1 VPVDNQLTIGN
12 NEAAAAVSPEP
23 PFKHRSPTMQP
34 TPEFDPALTAKSL
47 IRSGKQGA
55 LASLMPGTGDPYC
68 SLVNVATTPDGS
80 PVLLIS
86 GLAIHTKNV
95 LADPRVSLMI
105 DERRAGDPLE
115 GARVMI
121 SGRAVKIGHESEL
134 EPIRRRYLLRHPTAE
149 QFVGFPDF
157 AFFRL
162 AVRDVH
168 LVAGF
173 GRIVTLE
180 AAKVLTDLSGA
191 EEVVASEA
199 GAVAHMN
206 EDHMEANA
214 LYATKLLGAADG
226 AWRITGLD
234 PEGADLALG
243 DATLRLPFPE
253 RVTSS
258 LALRK
263 MLVALV
269 GEARGR

>member
-1 VPVDNQLTIGN
+1 
-12 NEAAAAVSPEP
+12 
-23 PFKHRSPTMQP
+23 MQP
-34 TPEFDPALTAKSL
+34 SATFDPVQTAKSL

-55 LASLMPGTGDPYC
+55 LATLVPGSGDPYC
-68 SLVNVATTPDGS
+68 SLVNVATAPDSS

-86 GLAIHTKNV
+86 KLAIHTKNV

-121 SGRAVKIGHESEL
+121 SGRAESVTEEVAL
-134 EPIRRRYLLRHPTAE
+134 EAVRRRYLLRHPSAE
-149 QFVGFPDF
+149 AFVNFPDF
-157 AFFRL
+157 AFYRI
-162 AVRDVH
+162 AVASVH

-173 GRIVTLE
+173 GRIETLE
-180 AAKVLTDLSGA
+180 GSRVLTDLTGA
-191 EEVVASEA
+191 EEVLTGEAS
-199 GAVAHMN
+199 AVEHMN
-206 EDHMEANA
+206 EDHMDANA

-234 PEGADLALG
+234 PDGADLALD

-253 RVTSS
+253 RVTSG

-269 GEARGR
+269 GEARAKG

>member
-1 VPVDNQLTIGN
+1 M
-12 NEAAAAVSPEP
+12 
-23 PFKHRSPTMQP
+23 MQP
-34 TPEFDPALTAKSL
+34 IPQFDPVATVKSL

-55 LASLMPGTGDPYC
+55 LATLMQGSGDPYC
-68 SLVNVATTPDGS
+68 SLVNTATAPDGS
-80 PVLLIS
+80 PLLLIS
-86 GLAIHTKNV
+86 GLAIHTKNI

-115 GARVMI
+115 GARIMI
-121 SGRAVKIGHESEL
+121 AGRAEKITDEDLL
-134 EPIRRRYLLRHPTAE
+134 EPIRRRYLSRHPSAE
-149 QFVGFPDF
+149 TFVSFPDF
-157 AFFRL
+157 AFFRI

-180 AAKVLTDLSGA
+180 AAKVLTDVSGA
-191 EEVVASEA
+191 DEVLATEAS
-199 GAVAHMN
+199 AVAHMN
-206 EDHMEANA
+206 EDHMEATA

-234 PEGADLALG
+234 PDGADLALG

-253 RVTSS
+253 RVTSA

-263 MLVALV
+263 TLVALV
-269 GEARGR
+269 GEARAKG

>member
-1 VPVDNQLTIGN
+1 M
-12 NEAAAAVSPEP
+12 
-23 PFKHRSPTMQP
+23 MQP
-34 TPEFDPALTAKSL
+34 TPDFNPVTTAKSL

-55 LASLMPGTGDPYC
+55 LATLMPTSGDPYC
-68 SLVNVATTPDGS
+68 SLVNVATAADGS
-80 PVLLIS
+80 PLLLIS
-86 GLAIHTKNV
+86 GLAIHTKNIV
-95 LADPRVSLMI
+95 ADSRVSLMI

-121 SGRAVKIGHESEL
+121 AGRAERITDAIALESV
-134 EPIRRRYLLRHPTAE
+134 RRRYLTRHPSAAV
-149 QFVGFPDF
+149 FADFPDF
-157 AFFRL
+157 AFFKI
-162 AVRDVH
+162 AVREVH

-180 AAKVLTDLSGA
+180 AAKVLTDISGA
-191 EEVVASEA
+191 DEVLATEASAIE
-199 GAVAHMN
+199 HMN

-234 PEGADLALG
+234 PDGADLALG

-253 RVTSS
+253 RVTTA

-269 GEARGR
+269 GEARAKG

>member
-1 VPVDNQLTIGN
+1 
-12 NEAAAAVSPEP
+12 
-23 PFKHRSPTMQP
+23 MQP
-34 TPEFDPALTAKSL
+34 SPKFDPVLTAKSL

-55 LASLMPGTGDPYC
+55 LATLVPGTGDPYC
-68 SLVNVATTPDGS
+68 SLVNVATAPDAS

-86 GLAIHTKNV
+86 GLALHTRNI

-121 SGRAVKIGHESEL
+121 AGRAEKITEEAAL
-134 EPIRRRYLLRHPTAE
+134 EPIRRRYLLRHPSAE
-149 QFVGFPDF
+149 AFASFADF
-157 AFFRL
+157 AFFRI

-180 AAKVLTDLSGA
+180 GAKVLTDVGGA
-191 EEVVASEA
+191 DEVLAGEA

-234 PEGADLALG
+234 PDGADLALG

-253 RVTSS
+253 RVTSA

-263 MLVALV
+263 TLVALV
-269 GEARGR
+269 GEARAKS

>member
-1 VPVDNQLTIGN
+1 
-12 NEAAAAVSPEP
+12 
-23 PFKHRSPTMQP
+23 MQP
-34 TPEFDPALTAKSL
+34 TAQFDPVQTAKSL

-55 LASLMPGTGDPYC
+55 LATLVPGAGDPYC
-68 SLVNVATTPDGS
+68 SLVNVATAQDGS

-86 GLAIHTKNV
+86 GLAIHTKNI

-105 DERRAGDPLE
+105 DERRSGDPLE

-121 SGRAVKIGHESEL
+121 AGRAEKIVDEVALESV
-134 EPIRRRYLLRHPTAE
+134 RRRYLMRHPSAE

-157 AFFRL
+157 AFFRI
-162 AVRDVH
+162 AMRDVH

-180 AAKVLTDLSGA
+180 SAQVLTNVSGA
-191 EEVVASEA
+191 EEVLAGEAS
-199 GAVAHMN
+199 AVAHMN

-226 AWRITGLD
+226 PWRITGLD
-234 PEGADLALG
+234 PDGADLALG

-253 RVTSS
+253 RVTSA

-263 MLVALV
+263 TLVALV
-269 GEARGR
+269 GEARAKG

>member
-1 VPVDNQLTIGN
+1 M
-12 NEAAAAVSPEP
+12 
-23 PFKHRSPTMQP
+23 MQP
-34 TPEFDPALTAKSL
+34 TPQFDSVATSKSL

-55 LASLMPGTGDPYC
+55 LATLMAGSGDPYC
-68 SLVNVATTPDGS
+68 SLVNVATAADGS

-86 GLAIHTKNV
+86 GLAIHTKNIV
-95 LADPRVSLMI
+95 ADPRVSLMI

-121 SGRAVKIGHESEL
+121 AGRAEKITDDAAL
-134 EPIRRRYLLRHPTAE
+134 EPIRRRYLSRHPSAE
-149 QFVGFPDF
+149 AFVSFPDF
-157 AFFRL
+157 AFFRI

-180 AAKVLTDLSGA
+180 AAKVLTDVSGA
-191 EEVVASEA
+191 DEVLATEES
-199 GAVAHMN
+199 AVAHMN

-234 PEGADLALG
+234 PDGADLSLG

-253 RVTSS
+253 RVTSA

-263 MLVALV
+263 TLVALV
-269 GEARGR
+269 GEARAKA

>member
-1 VPVDNQLTIGN
+1 
-12 NEAAAAVSPEP
+12 
-23 PFKHRSPTMQP
+23 MQP
-34 TPEFDPALTAKSL
+34 TTSFDPILTAKSL

-55 LASLMPGTGDPYC
+55 LATLATGTGDPYC
-68 SLVNVATTPDGS
+68 SLVNTATAPDGS

-86 GLAIHTKNV
+86 TLALHTKNI
-95 LADPRVSLMI
+95 LADARVSLMI

-121 SGRAVKIGHESEL
+121 AGRAEKVSDPAAL
-134 EPIRRRYLLRHPTAE
+134 APIRRRYLLRHPSAE
-149 QFVGFPDF
+149 AFVDFPDF
-157 AFFRL
+157 AFFRI

-191 EEVVASEA
+191 DDMLAGEA

-206 EDHMEANA
+206 EDHMDANA

-226 AWRITGLD
+226 AWQITGLD
-234 PEGADLALG
+234 PDGADLALG
-243 DATLRLPFPE
+243 DTVLRLPFPE
-253 RVTSS
+253 RVTSA

-263 MLVALV
+263 TLVALV
-269 GEARGR
+269 GEARAKA

>member
-1 VPVDNQLTIGN
+1 
-12 NEAAAAVSPEP
+12 
-23 PFKHRSPTMQP
+23 MQP
-34 TPEFDPALTAKSL
+34 SPKFDPVQTAKSL

-55 LASLMPGTGDPYC
+55 LATLAPGTGDPYC
-68 SLVNVATTPDGS
+68 SLVNVATAPDSS

-86 GLAIHTKNV
+86 ALALHTRNI

-121 SGRAVKIGHESEL
+121 AGRAEKITEEAAL
-134 EPIRRRYLLRHPTAE
+134 EPIRRRYLLRHPSAE
-149 QFVGFPDF
+149 SFAGFADF
-157 AFFRL
+157 AFFKIV
-162 AVRDVH
+162 VREVH

-180 AAKVLTDLSGA
+180 GARVLTDLHGA
-191 EEVVASEA
+191 DEVLAGEA

-234 PEGADLALG
+234 PDGADLALG

-253 RVTSS
+253 RVTSG

-263 MLVALV
+263 TLVALV
-269 GEARGR
+269 GEARAKS

>member
-1 VPVDNQLTIGN
+1 
-12 NEAAAAVSPEP
+12 
-23 PFKHRSPTMQP
+23 MQP
-34 TPEFDPALTAKSL
+34 SAKFDPVQTAKSL

-55 LASLMPGTGDPYC
+55 LATLAPGTGDPYC
-68 SLVNVATTPDGS
+68 SLVNVATAADGS

-86 GLAIHTKNV
+86 GLALHTKNV

-121 SGRAVKIGHESEL
+121 AGRAEKVVDDATLDS
-134 EPIRRRYLLRHPTAE
+134 IRRRYLQRHPGAE

-157 AFFRL
+157 AFFRI
-162 AVRDVH
+162 AIRDVH

-180 AAKVLTDLSGA
+180 SAKVLT
-191 EEVVASEA
+191 EVSDADEVLAGEAS
-199 GAVAHMN
+199 AVAHMN

-214 LYATKLLGAADG
+214 LYATKLLGGVDG

-234 PEGADLALG
+234 PDGADLALG

-253 RVTSS
+253 RVTTA

-263 MLVALV
+263 TLVALV
-269 GEARGR
+269 GEARARG

>member
-1 VPVDNQLTIGN
+1 M
-12 NEAAAAVSPEP
+12 
-23 PFKHRSPTMQP
+23 MQP
-34 TPEFDPALTAKSL
+34 TPEFNPVMTAKSL

-55 LASLMPGTGDPYC
+55 LATLMPASGDPYC
-68 SLVNVATTPDGS
+68 SLVNTATASDGS
-80 PVLLIS
+80 PLLLIS
-86 GLAIHTKNV
+86 GLAIHTKNL
-95 LADPRVSLMI
+95 LADSRVSLMI

-121 SGRAVKIGHESEL
+121 AGRAEKITDAAVLESV
-134 EPIRRRYLLRHPTAE
+134 RRRYLTRHPSAAA
-149 QFVGFPDF
+149 FADFPDF
-157 AFFRL
+157 AFFKI

-180 AAKVLTDLSGA
+180 GAKVLTDVSGA
-191 EEVVASEA
+191 DEVLNSEA
-199 GAVAHMN
+199 SAVEHMN

-234 PEGADLALG
+234 PDGADLALG
-243 DATLRLPFPE
+243 DATLRLPFLE
-253 RVTSS
+253 RVTTA

-269 GEARGR
+269 GEARAKA

>member
-1 VPVDNQLTIGN
+1 
-12 NEAAAAVSPEP
+12 
-23 PFKHRSPTMQP
+23 MQP
-34 TPEFDPALTAKSL
+34 TAKFDSVATVKSL
-47 IRSGKQGA
+47 IRSGKNGA
-55 LASLMPGTGDPYC
+55 LATLMQASGDPYC
-68 SLVNVATTPDGS
+68 SLVNTATAPDGS
-80 PVLLIS
+80 PLLLIS
-86 GLAIHTKNV
+86 GLAIHTKNI
-95 LADPRVSLMI
+95 LADARVSLML

-121 SGRAVKIGHESEL
+121 AGRAEKVSGGAEL
-134 EPIRRRYLLRHPTAE
+134 ALIRQRYLARHPSAAA
-149 QFVGFPDF
+149 FVDFPDF
-157 AFFRL
+157 AFFRI

-180 AAKVLTDLSGA
+180 GAKVLTDVNGA
-191 EEVVASEA
+191 DEVLAAEA

-234 PEGADLALG
+234 PDGADLALG
-243 DATLRLPFPE
+243 DATLRLRFPE
-253 RVTSS
+253 RVTTA

-263 MLVALV
+263 TLVALV
-269 GEARGR
+269 GEARAKG

>member
-1 VPVDNQLTIGN
+1 
-12 NEAAAAVSPEP
+12 
-23 PFKHRSPTMQP
+23 MQP
-34 TPEFDPALTAKSL
+34 SAQFDSVQTAKSL

-55 LASLMPGTGDPYC
+55 LATVMPGTGDPYC
-68 SLVNVATTPDGS
+68 SLVNVATAPDGS

-86 GLAIHTKNV
+86 ALAIHTKNI
-95 LADPRVSLMI
+95 LADSRVSLMI

-121 SGRAVKIGHESEL
+121 AARADKVVDAVAL
-134 EPIRRRYLLRHPTAE
+134 EPIRRRYLLRHPGAAT
-149 QFVGFPDF
+149 FVDFPDF
-157 AFFRL
+157 AFFKL
-162 AVRDVH
+162 TMRDVH

-180 AAKVLTDLSGA
+180 AGKVLTDLRGA
-191 EEVVASEA
+191 DEVVAGEA

-214 LYATKLLGAADG
+214 LYATKLLSAADG
-226 AWRITGLD
+226 AWRVTGLD
-234 PEGADLALG
+234 PDGADLALG

-253 RVTSS
+253 RVTSA

-263 MLVALV
+263 TLVALV
-269 GEARGR
+269 GEARAKG

>member
-1 VPVDNQLTIGN
+1 
-12 NEAAAAVSPEP
+12 
-23 PFKHRSPTMQP
+23 MQP
-34 TPEFDPALTAKSL
+34 STTFDPVQTAKSL

-55 LASLMPGTGDPYC
+55 LATLVPGSGDPYC
-68 SLVNVATTPDGS
+68 SLVNVATAPDSS

-86 GLAIHTKNV
+86 KLAIHTKNV
-95 LADPRVSLMI
+95 LADQRVSLMI

-121 SGRAVKIGHESEL
+121 SGRAESVTEEVAL
-134 EPIRRRYLLRHPTAE
+134 EAVRRRYLLRHPSAE
-149 QFVGFPDF
+149 AFVNFPDF
-157 AFFRL
+157 AFYRI
-162 AVRDVH
+162 AVASVH

-173 GRIVTLE
+173 GRIETLDGSR
-180 AAKVLTDLSGA
+180 VLTDLTGA
-191 EEVVASEA
+191 EEVLTGEAS
-199 GAVAHMN
+199 AVEHMN
-206 EDHMEANA
+206 EDHMDANA

-234 PEGADLALG
+234 PDGADLALG

-253 RVTSS
+253 RVTSG

-269 GEARGR
+269 GEARAKG

>member
-1 VPVDNQLTIGN
+1 
-12 NEAAAAVSPEP
+12 
-23 PFKHRSPTMQP
+23 MQP
-34 TPEFDPALTAKSL
+34 SATFDPVQTAKSL

-55 LASLMPGTGDPYC
+55 LATLVPGSGDPYC
-68 SLVNVATTPDGS
+68 SLVNVATAPDSS

-86 GLAIHTKNV
+86 KLAIHTKNI

-121 SGRAVKIGHESEL
+121 SGRAESVTEEAAL
-134 EPIRRRYLLRHPTAE
+134 EAVRRRYLLRHPSAE
-149 QFVGFPDF
+149 AFVNFPDF
-157 AFFRL
+157 AFYRI
-162 AVRDVH
+162 AVSSVH

-173 GRIVTLE
+173 GRIETLE
-180 AAKVLTDLSGA
+180 GNRVLTDLTDA
-191 EEVVASEA
+191 EEVLTGEAS
-199 GAVAHMN
+199 AVEHMN
-206 EDHMEANA
+206 EDHMDANA

-234 PEGADLALG
+234 PDGADLALG

-253 RVTSS
+253 RVTSG

-269 GEARGR
+269 GDARAKG

>member
-1 VPVDNQLTIGN
+1 M
-12 NEAAAAVSPEP
+12 
-23 PFKHRSPTMQP
+23 MQP
-34 TPEFDPALTAKSL
+34 TSGFNPIDTSKSL

-55 LASLMPGTGDPYC
+55 LATLMPDAGDPYC
-68 SLVNVATTPDGS
+68 SLVNTATTPDGS

-86 GLAIHTKNV
+86 GLAIHTKNI

-121 SGRAVKIGHESEL
+121 AGRAEKVTDAAALEL
-134 EPIRRRYLLRHPTAE
+134 IRRRYLARHPSAAT
-149 QFVGFPDF
+149 FVDFPDF
-157 AFFRL
+157 AFFKI

-173 GRIVTLE
+173 GRIHTLDG
-180 AAKVLTDLSGA
+180 ATVLTDVGGA
-191 EEVVASEA
+191 DEVLTSEA
-199 GAVAHMN
+199 SAVEHMN

-234 PEGADLALG
+234 PDGADLALG
-243 DATLRLPFPE
+243 DATLRLPFPQ
-253 RVTSS
+253 RVTTA

-269 GEARGR
+269 GEARAKG

>member
-1 VPVDNQLTIGN
+1 M
-12 NEAAAAVSPEP
+12 
-23 PFKHRSPTMQP
+23 MQP
-34 TPEFDPALTAKSL
+34 TTNFDPVQTAKSL

-55 LASLMPGTGDPYC
+55 LATLAKGSGDPYC

-86 GLAIHTKNV
+86 GLALHTKNI
-95 LADPRVSLMI
+95 LADQRVSLMI

-121 SGRAVKIGHESEL
+121 AGRAEKIIDAAV
-134 EPIRRRYLLRHPTAE
+134 EPARRRYLERHPSAAA
-149 QFVGFPDF
+149 FVDFPDF
-157 AFFRL
+157 AFFRV
-162 AVRDVH
+162 AVHEVH

-180 AAKVLTDLSGA
+180 GAKVLTDVRDA
-191 EEVVASEA
+191 DEVLGGEAS
-199 GAVAHMN
+199 AVAHMN
-206 EDHMEANA
+206 EDHMDANA

-234 PEGADLALG
+234 PDGADLALG

-253 RVTSS
+253 RVTSA
-258 LALRK
+258 LALRRT
-263 MLVALV
+263 LVALV
-269 GEARGR
+269 GEARAKP

>member
-1 VPVDNQLTIGN
+1 M
-12 NEAAAAVSPEP
+12 
-23 PFKHRSPTMQP
+23 MQP
-34 TPEFDPALTAKSL
+34 TAKFDPVQTAKSL

-55 LASLMPGTGDPYC
+55 LATLVPGAGDPYC
-68 SLVNVATTPDGS
+68 SLVNVATAPDGS

-86 GLAIHTKNV
+86 GLAIHTKNI

-121 SGRAVKIGHESEL
+121 AGRAERIVDETAL

-149 QFVGFPDF
+149 TFVGFPDF
-157 AFFRL
+157 AFFRV
-162 AVRDVH
+162 AMRDVH

-173 GRIVTLE
+173 GRIVTLAAAQVMTDRSDADEVLAGE
-180 AAKVLTDLSGA
+180 AS
-191 EEVVASEA
+191 
-199 GAVAHMN
+199 AVEHMN

-214 LYATKLLGAADG
+214 LYATRLLGAADG

-234 PEGADLALG
+234 PDGADLALG
-243 DATLRLPFPE
+243 DSTLRLPFPE
-253 RVTSS
+253 RVTSA

-263 MLVALV
+263 TLVALV
-269 GEARGR
+269 VEARARG